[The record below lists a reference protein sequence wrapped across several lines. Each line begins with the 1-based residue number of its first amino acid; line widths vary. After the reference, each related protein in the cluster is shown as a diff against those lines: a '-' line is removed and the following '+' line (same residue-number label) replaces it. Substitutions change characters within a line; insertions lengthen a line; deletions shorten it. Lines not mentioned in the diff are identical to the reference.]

1 MKLKTKIF
9 YKSKDDLFGIEAKT
23 EDGRICTL
31 ISSRLFETAEAAEI
45 AAAIAMAMFSQIE
58 NREDFKYGKY
68 EMALRAT
75 LKLIDSPDA
84 W

>member
-1 MKLKTKIF
+1 MELRTKIVR
-9 YKSKDDLFGIEAKT
+9 YGKEDLYSVEAK
-23 EDGRICTL
+23 EGERMCPL
-31 ISSRLFETAEAAEI
+31 ISSRLFETEEAAEI
-45 AAAIAMAMFSQIE
+45 AVSIAKAMYSQID

-68 EMALRAT
+68 EMALRVT